1 MLDKHFK
8 ILLFDIAYLGR
19 PMLVGKALSFTH
31 ELPYSFFINP
41 PFSAATY
48 FRGSVV
54 DKALTIHQPS
64 LNFHREGGL
73 CEI

>member
-31 ELPYSFFINP
+31 ELPYFFL
-41 PFSAATY
+41 S
-48 FRGSVV
+48 
-54 DKALTIHQPS
+54 IHRSQQPRILEVRS
-64 LNFHREGGL
+64 
-73 CEI
+73 